1 MKRLLNNFS
10 KKNIF
15 YKTRINVIMISTI
28 IVFLCL
34 FIFAIITKV
43 LYTSRVFNSIDDQLL
58 AQKRVVEDISR
69 THNDFMYPK
78 KQGPMTPPIPPN
90 FIVAVYKDNEAIYVR
105 PNAYFDKD
113 TLPSISDKTL
123 DKVIKIDANGYEF
136 RGIIFEENN
145 IKMEFLVNVDSEL
158 ESINQLMTS
167 IIISLI
173 ILSVIALVLSY
184 FLSSRI
190 IKPVKYA
197 YDKQVFFVQDASHEM
212 RTPLAVIRGRLEILT
227 KSITKKDTEESYENI
242 SKIMSEVRAMEK
254 LNNDLLFL
262 SKEDLDSD
270 IKTKQIDLSKFIE
283 NISEFYFDLA
293 EVQKKKFKISNKIDN
308 VMVNWDYDKVKRII
322 IILLEN
328 AFKYTKD
335 DGEIILGVQEL
346 NKSIKIT
353 VKDNGIGI
361 KEEDKARIF
370 DRFFRSD
377 DVRGKNISG
386 SGIGLSLLSSI
397 SKSLGVKV
405 KFTSNYG
412 QGTKFELL
420 IPKDIK

>member
-1 MKRLLNNFS
+1 MKRLLNKFS

-34 FIFAIITKV
+34 FIFAIITKI

-58 AQKRVVEDISR
+58 AQKKVVEDISR
-69 THNDFMYPK
+69 AHNYFMYPK
-78 KQGPMTPPIPPN
+78 KQGPMIHPIPPN
-90 FIVAVYKDNEAIYVR
+90 FIVAVYKDNEVIYVR

-113 TLPSISDKTL
+113 TLPSISDKAL

-197 YDKQVFFVQDASHEM
+197 YNKQVFFVQDASHEM
-212 RTPLAVIRGRLEILT
+212 RTPLAVIRGKLEILA
-227 KSITKKDTEESYENI
+227 KSVAKKDTEESYENI
-242 SKIMSEVRAMEK
+242 SKIMSEVRAMKK

-270 IKTKQIDLSKFIE
+270 IKTKEIDLSKFIE
-283 NISEFYFDLA
+283 SISEFYFDLA
-293 EVQKKKFKISNKIDN
+293 EVQDKKFQLLNKTNN
-308 VMVNWDYDKVKRII
+308 VKVNWDYDKVKRSI

-386 SGIGLSLLSSI
+386 SGIGLSLLNSI

-412 QGTKFELL
+412 QGTEFELL

>member
-1 MKRLLNNFS
+1 M
-10 KKNIF
+10 
-15 YKTRINVIMISTI
+15 MISTI

-34 FIFAIITKV
+34 FIFAIITKI
-43 LYTSRVFNSIDDQLL
+43 LYTSRVFNSIDDQLI
-58 AQKRVVEDISR
+58 AQQKVVENIFRGSNI
-69 THNDFMYPK
+69 HNDFMYPK
-78 KQGPMTPPIPPN
+78 KQAPMIHPIPPN
-90 FIVAVYKDNEAIYVR
+90 FIVAVYKDNEVIYVR

-113 TLPSISDKTL
+113 NLPSITDKAL
-123 DKVIKIDANGYEF
+123 DKVIKIDDNGYEF
-136 RGIIFEENN
+136 RGIIFEKNN

-212 RTPLAVIRGRLEILT
+212 RTPLAVIRGKLEILT
-227 KSITKKDTEESYENI
+227 KSITKKDTEESYDNI

-270 IKTKQIDLSKFIE
+270 IKTKEIDLSKFIE
-283 NISEFYFDLA
+283 SISEFYFDLS
-293 EVQKKKFKISNKIDN
+293 EIQDKKFELSNKTNN
-308 VMVNWDYDKVKRII
+308 VKVNWDYDKVKRII

-328 AFKYTKD
+328 ACKYTKA
-335 DGEIILGVQEL
+335 DGEIVLGVQEL

-377 DVRGKNISG
+377 DVRGQNISG

-412 QGTKFELL
+412 QGTEFELL

>member
-1 MKRLLNNFS
+1 M
-10 KKNIF
+10 
-15 YKTRINVIMISTI
+15 MISTI

-34 FIFAIITKV
+34 FIFAIITKI
-43 LYTSRVFNSIDDQLL
+43 LYTSRVFNSIDDQLI
-58 AQKRVVEDISR
+58 AQQKVVENIFRGSNI
-69 THNDFMYPK
+69 HNDFMYPK
-78 KQGPMTPPIPPN
+78 KQAPMIHPILPN
-90 FIVAVYKDNEAIYVR
+90 FIVAVYKDNEVIYVR

-113 TLPSISDKTL
+113 NLPSITDKAL
-123 DKVIKIDANGYEF
+123 DKVIKIDDNGYEF
-136 RGIIFEENN
+136 RGIIFEKNN

-212 RTPLAVIRGRLEILT
+212 RTPLAVIRGKLEILT
-227 KSITKKDTEESYENI
+227 KSITKKDTEESYDNI
-242 SKIMSEVRAMEK
+242 SKIMSEVRAMER

-270 IKTKQIDLSKFIE
+270 IKTKEIDLSKFIE
-283 NISEFYFDLA
+283 SISEFYFDLS
-293 EVQKKKFKISNKIDN
+293 EIQDKKFELSNKTNN
-308 VMVNWDYDKVKRII
+308 VKVNWDYDKVKRII

-328 AFKYTKD
+328 AFKYTKA

-377 DVRGKNISG
+377 DVRGQNISG

-412 QGTKFELL
+412 QGTEFELL

>member
-1 MKRLLNNFS
+1 MKRLLNKFS

-15 YKTRINVIMISTI
+15 YKTRINVMMISTI

-34 FIFAIITKV
+34 FIFAIITKI
-43 LYTSRVFNSIDDQLL
+43 LYTSRVFNSIDDQLM
-58 AQKRVVEDISR
+58 AQKKVVEDISR
-69 THNDFMYPK
+69 VHNDFMYPK
-78 KQGPMTPPIPPN
+78 KQAPMTPPIPPN
-90 FIVAVYKDNEAIYVR
+90 FIVAIYKDNKAIYVR

-113 TLPSISDKTL
+113 TLPSITDKAL
-123 DKVIKIDANGYEF
+123 EKVIKLDANGYEF

-227 KSITKKDTEESYENI
+227 KSITKKDTEESYDNI

-270 IKTKQIDLSKFIE
+270 IKTKEIDLSKFIE
-283 NISEFYFDLA
+283 SISEFYFDLA
-293 EVQKKKFKISNKIDN
+293 EVQDKKFELSNKTNN
-308 VMVNWDYDKVKRII
+308 VKVNWDYDKVKRSI

-328 AFKYTKD
+328 AFKYTKA

-346 NKSIKIT
+346 NKGIKIT

-377 DVRGKNISG
+377 DVRVQNISG

-405 KFTSNYG
+405 KFISNYG
-412 QGTKFELL
+412 QGTEFELL
-420 IPKDIK
+420 IPKNIK